1 MTCVVFAPLLYVQ
14 HYHILFDRMVGW
26 ITEEVL
32 DKLVNKK
39 SSQETGS
46 SGFGAN
52 IKINPPVF
60 IDYSQVKLPEKSRQR
75 HKSIDIK
82 YQPPQPVKGRKN
94 ETFFESHKP
103 VYCISL
109 SMTVITLLVLV
120 MAARD
125 NMPNIPHV
133 L

>member
-1 MTCVVFAPLLYVQ
+1 MTYIVCASLLHVR
-14 HYHILFDRMVGW
+14 HYHIVFGRMVGW

-32 DKLVNKK
+32 DKLVNKNSK
-39 SSQETGS
+39 QETGN

-94 ETFFESHKP
+94 ETLFE
-103 VYCISL
+103 V
-109 SMTVITLLVLV
+109 
-120 MAARD
+120 R
-125 NMPNIPHV
+125 
-133 L
+133 

>member
-1 MTCVVFAPLLYVQ
+1 
-14 HYHILFDRMVGW
+14 MVGW
-26 ITEEVL
+26 ITEDVL

-39 SSQETGS
+39 SRQETGN

-82 YQPPQPVKGRKN
+82 YQPPQQVKGRRMRSFSRVIN
-94 ETFFESHKP
+94 QFTAL
-103 VYCISL
+103 VYL
-109 SMTVITLLVLV
+109 
-120 MAARD
+120 
-125 NMPNIPHV
+125 
-133 L
+133 

>member
-1 MTCVVFAPLLYVQ
+1 MTCIVSAPLLYEQ
-14 HYHILFDRMVGW
+14 HYHIVFNRMVGW
-26 ITEEVL
+26 ISEDVL

-39 SSQETGS
+39 SRQETGN

-94 ETFFESHKP
+94 ETLFKVPWQCYFFPIVPRNSY
-103 VYCISL
+103 VYSK
-109 SMTVITLLVLV
+109 
-120 MAARD
+120 
-125 NMPNIPHV
+125 
-133 L
+133 